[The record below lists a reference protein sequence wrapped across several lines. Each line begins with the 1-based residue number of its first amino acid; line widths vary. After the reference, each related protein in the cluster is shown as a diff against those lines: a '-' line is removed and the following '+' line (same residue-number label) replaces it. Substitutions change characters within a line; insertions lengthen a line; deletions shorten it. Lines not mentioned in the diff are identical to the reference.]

1 MYTVSALDPE
11 REAENKQNKIVR
23 EKKITCLNISS
34 AVIKTH

>member
-23 EKKITCLNISS
+23 EKKNH
-34 AVIKTH
+34 VP